1 MQVSFSSLPIQIQH
15 ESVLALT
22 GQLRERLKLASED
35 VIPGYLEAIE
45 DIENRLLKPT
55 QTPQSVLEINL
66 ILKAIIGTQFLS
78 VKLVETEKIQFV
90 FDYSCLYNML

>member
-15 ESVLALT
+15 ESILAMT

-45 DIENRLLKPT
+45 AIENRLLKPT

-78 VKLVETEKIQFV
+78 VNLVNTDKIEFV
-90 FDYSCLYNML
+90 FDFNSLPE